1 MHGETLKESSTLY
14 LRNLTHNS
22 THTHMSEDVIR
33 IKKKGTDKVDFEKVI
48 LHFAVKWQ
56 HYAFKSSLHSE
67 I

>member
-33 IKKKGTDKVDFEKVI
+33 IKKKERIKWI
-48 LHFAVKWQ
+48 LKKLFCISQ
-56 HYAFKSSLHSE
+56 
-67 I
+67 